1 MILTAA
7 ARKCPKCGES
17 LHELAQFCPA
27 CGDEQGARVAS
38 SAVPVVPQSRLRER
52 LPLIA
57 VGCAVVLIGVTAVWS
72 RHRTAQQEPVSDGT
86 RNAKTGLVKQIDPPS
101 DDPPLRTIWPNSS
114 LPQLLPRKA
123 HIIEVADVSAGLE
136 RPRSLVLWV
145 LNPKRRVRKPF
156 NLQDLTGEGAATKF
170 VLFAYNICMVP
181 LTSVVG
187 YDQDEDAVVEYPIET
202 ISNGKGSARSL
213 WVEEIFAMK
222 PVRPGYWSFD
232 WSPGHGFEGNIH
244 EEVSFDSATRAFL
257 GKNHYKVDE

>member
-57 VGCAVVLIGVTAVWS
+57 VRCAVVLIGVTAVWS
-72 RHRTAQQEPVSDGT
+72 RHRTAQQEQVSDGT
-86 RNAKTGLVKQIDPPS
+86 TNAKTGLVKQIDPPS

-123 HIIEVADVSAGLE
+123 HY
-136 RPRSLVLWV
+136 RSC
-145 LNPKRRVRKPF
+145 RCECRFRK
-156 NLQDLTGEGAATKF
+156 TEIVG
-170 VLFAYNICMVP
+170 
-181 LTSVVG
+181 VVG
-187 YDQDEDAVVEYPIET
+187 SESEKACTKT
-202 ISNGKGSARSL
+202 IQSARSD
-213 WVEEIFAMK
+213 
-222 PVRPGYWSFD
+222 R
-232 WSPGHGFEGNIH
+232 
-244 EEVSFDSATRAFL
+244 
-257 GKNHYKVDE
+257 